1 MLLQLPQLKK
11 KEAKSQDKKYL
22 FHRDKVLGAIVLQ
35 RYINILE
42 CNSVAPK
49 INGLESAPLANLH
62 GCRTFGKP

>member
-1 MLLQLPQLKK
+1 LKK

-42 CNSVAPK
+42 CNSVAHK
-49 INGLESAPLANLH
+49 NQWSGV
-62 GCRTFGKP
+62 RTFGKPSWFAKV